1 MKVNSDKSHLL
12 MSGNKRTITSVG
24 NTWME
29 AEDVL
34 EILRMAIDSKL
45 KFESHINKPYKSQ
58 AKKLNTLEEISNYM
72 AVYERK
78 IMLKAFITL

>member
-1 MKVNSDKSHLL
+1 M
-12 MSGNKRTITSVG
+12 T
-24 NTWME
+24 
-29 AEDVL
+29 
-34 EILRMAIDSKL
+34 IDSKL